1 MRSRAHLVGAVA
13 TVLLTAASV
22 AALAASRT
30 PAFTTSPGMSRVGA
44 ATCAAPPS
52 LPGSQ
57 VRVVLGDMAGGSM
70 MGAGPLMGGGPM
82 TLSTNAGSVS
92 AGAVSLIAVN
102 HGSRV
107 HELVVLPLT
116 GSAAAGTRSIGPDG
130 TVSETSSLGEAS
142 GTCAAGSGDG
152 ISPGAT
158 SWVTLNLEPGR
169 YELFVQPAQAI
180 RHCATS

>member
-1 MRSRAHLVGAVA
+1 
-13 TVLLTAASV
+13 
-22 AALAASRT
+22 
-30 PAFTTSPGMSRVGA
+30 
-44 ATCAAPPS
+44 
-52 LPGSQ
+52 
-57 VRVVLGDMAGGSM
+57 
-70 MGAGPLMGGGPM
+70 MGGGPLTGGRPM
-82 TLSTNAGSVS
+82 VLRADARSVP
-92 AGAVSLIAVN
+92 AGAVSLITVN

-107 HELVVLPLT
+107 HELIVLPLT
-116 GSAAAGTRSIGPDG
+116 GSAAAGTRSIGADG
-130 TVSETSSLGEAS
+130 TVSETNSLGEAS